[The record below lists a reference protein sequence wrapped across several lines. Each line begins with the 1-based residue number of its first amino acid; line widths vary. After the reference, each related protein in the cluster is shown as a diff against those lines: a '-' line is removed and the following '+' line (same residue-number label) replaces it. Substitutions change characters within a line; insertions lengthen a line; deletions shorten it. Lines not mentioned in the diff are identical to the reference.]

1 MTPERLQQIAATGDC
16 DPHEARQMAAM
27 LMRAK
32 SRCTDGK
39 TSRQAAASVCH
50 MTSKR
55 NNVLAAFRRFGK
67 LTDEQ
72 LRDVYATM
80 DNVADQSESGLRT
93 RRRELVDMQMLV
105 DTGLTRRLR
114 SGRMAKVWGI
124 AQK

>member
-32 SRCTDGK
+32 ARATDGK

-55 NNVLAAFRRFGK
+55 NDVLCAFRRFGK

-72 LRDVYATM
+72 LRDVYPTM

-105 DTGLTRRLR
+105 DTGLTRRMR

-124 AQK
+124 ARQ